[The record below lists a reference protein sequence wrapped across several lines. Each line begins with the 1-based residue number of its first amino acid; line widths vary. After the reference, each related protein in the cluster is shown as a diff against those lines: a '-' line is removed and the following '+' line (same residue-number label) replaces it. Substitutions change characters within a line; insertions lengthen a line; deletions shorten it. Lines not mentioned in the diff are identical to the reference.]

1 MIYSIDFTIQLSD
14 GTILLDQ
21 TFYCVARNITNAS
34 LILKDDLSIL
44 SDHLPA
50 DKYVIY
56 DLAKIYCNGK
66 K

>member
-21 TFYCVARNITNAS
+21 TFSCVARNIDKAS

-44 SDHLPA
+44 SDNLPA

-56 DLAKIYCNGK
+56 DLDKIYRNGK

>member
-21 TFYCVARNITNAS
+21 TFSCVARDIDRAS
-34 LILKDDLSIL
+34 LILKNDLSIL
-44 SDHLPA
+44 SYHLPS

-56 DLAKIYCNGK
+56 DLDKIYCNGEK
-66 K
+66 